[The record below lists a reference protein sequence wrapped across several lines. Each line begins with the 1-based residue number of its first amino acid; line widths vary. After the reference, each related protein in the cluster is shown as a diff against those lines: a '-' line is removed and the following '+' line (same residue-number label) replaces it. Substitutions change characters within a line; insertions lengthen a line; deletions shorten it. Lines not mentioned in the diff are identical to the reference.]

1 MFPFVWVGAA
11 FAAGFL
17 AVAMLVFAA
26 LARLLRVPEEG
37 QGSIVPGLVAG
48 VRDWTSSRT
57 AALRSVVSPQG
68 SSPMVE
74 DAPGLAAPVERLAA
88 RVRRTRR

>member
-17 AVAMLVFAA
+17 AVAMLVFVA
-26 LARLLRVPEEG
+26 LARLLRVPEDG

-48 VRDWTSSRT
+48 VRDWTSGRS
-57 AALRSVVSPQG
+57 AAVRKIVSPQG
-68 SSPMVE
+68 SLTVE
-74 DAPGLAAPVERLAA
+74 DAPAVAAPVERLAA
-88 RVRRTRR
+88 RVRRTDR